1 MSLMKRFGLIAGAA
15 VSLSS
20 VAMAQSTDQSRAYA
34 NELISDSSV
43 RTSLLAPAAAFAPKL
58 GGYEQF
64 RYVLNSR
71 SDSGLDANNNK
82 TTLGF
87 QNARTRVNL
96 GGNIFSEDWG
106 YFIQFGWGDATS
118 GSLLEDA
125 YGTYKLGNGWD
136 LKVGQ
141 FKLPFSK
148 EQLVGDTT
156 QLAIDRS
163 VTDSF
168 FYGGN
173 GAGGRSQGVQGAY
186 SADAFRIMIAFSDG
200 INSGNTDF
208 TSGAEA
214 DFGFTGRGEFKWAG
228 DWAQADEFTGFQNSK
243 FFGMAGVAAHYESG
257 GSTVN
262 TTDQTLFGL
271 TGDVMVKGSGWN
283 AFAQATYVHLDP
295 NGGQATDDFG
305 VVLQGGI
312 FVAAQWELFGRLD
325 FIVFDSTRSPNDDTF
340 STLTAGA
347 NYYISPDSHAVKL
360 TAELEYFLTK
370 FSNSSAPASTMTGLL
385 PSAKSSQFMVAGQ
398 LQLVF

>member
-20 VAMAQSTDQSRAYA
+20 VAMAQSSTDQSRAYA

-43 RTSLLAPAAAFAPKL
+43 RTSLLAPAPAFTPKV

-64 RYVLNSR
+64 RYVFNSR
-71 SDSGLDANNNK
+71 DNSTPLDANNNK
-82 TTLGF
+82 STLGF

-106 YFIQFGWGDATS
+106 YFIQFGFGDPSSS
-118 GSLLEDA
+118 GAFLEDA
-125 YGTYKLGNGWD
+125 YGTYKIGNGWD

-141 FKLPFSK
+141 FKLPYQK

-168 FYGGN
+168 FSQ
-173 GAGGRSQGVQGAY
+173 GRSQGIQGAY
-186 SADAFRIMIAFSDG
+186 SADAFRVMIAFSDG
-200 INSGNTDF
+200 LNTANTDF

-214 DFGFTGRGEFKWAG
+214 DLAFTGRGEFKWAG
-228 DWAQADEFTGFQNSK
+228 DWNQADEFTAFQNSK
-243 FFGMAGVAAHYESG
+243 FFGMVGGAVHYQSG
-257 GSTVN
+257 GSTVG
-262 TTDQTLFGL
+262 TADATLAGL

-283 AFAQATYVHLDP
+283 AFAEATYQHFDP
-295 NGGQATDDFG
+295 NGGQSLDDFG
-305 VVLQGGI
+305 IVVQGGI

-325 FIVFDSTRSPNDDTF
+325 FIVFDGSRSPNDDTF
-340 STLTAGA
+340 TTLTAGA
-347 NYYISPDSHAVKL
+347 NYYLSPDSHAIKL

-370 FSNSSAPASTMTGLL
+370 PSQSSAPTPNTFTGLL
-385 PSAKSSQFMVAGQ
+385 PADKSGQFMVAAQ